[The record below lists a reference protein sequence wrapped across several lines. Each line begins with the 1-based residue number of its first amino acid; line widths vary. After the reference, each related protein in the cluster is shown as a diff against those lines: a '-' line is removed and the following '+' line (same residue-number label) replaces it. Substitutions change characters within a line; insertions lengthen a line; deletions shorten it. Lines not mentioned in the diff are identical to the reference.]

1 MKKLFVMII
10 CTIMLLSACQPTPQK
25 QVVVQKD
32 MEQMIEKAVSSPS
45 IQTIPE
51 ISPPPDEHKRSAL
64 YDKLGIPERYTHMP
78 NTA

>member
-51 ISPPPDEHKRSAL
+51 ISPPPSLASLAAL
-64 YDKLGIPERYTHMP
+64 SRPADDH
-78 NTA
+78 

>member
-32 MEQMIEKAVSSPS
+32 MEQMIEKAV
-45 IQTIPE
+45 
-51 ISPPPDEHKRSAL
+51 
-64 YDKLGIPERYTHMP
+64 
-78 NTA
+78 

>member
-51 ISPPPDEHKRSAL
+51 VLPPPDEHKRSAL
-64 YDKLGIPERYTHMP
+64 R
-78 NTA
+78 